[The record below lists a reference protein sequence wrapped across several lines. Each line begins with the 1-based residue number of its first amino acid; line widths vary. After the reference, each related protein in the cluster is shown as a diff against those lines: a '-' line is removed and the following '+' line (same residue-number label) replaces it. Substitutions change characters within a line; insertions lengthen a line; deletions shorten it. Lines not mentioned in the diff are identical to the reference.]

1 MSYQVPQHIDP
12 NKVFLINHSELEG
25 RLDSDFYNPSY
36 YQIFDSEKVKWVRL
50 KTVIKNLKHPPEY
63 KRIFATEGYQ
73 LIRSQNVRPSGINLC
88 ESPVYLADEAVQSS
102 AIFPHVN
109 DILIVR
115 SGVNAG
121 DVAVVEEEYKKVTIG
136 ADTLLLNVTQDV
148 LPKFVQIY
156 FMTEIGRKQLNRH
169 ITGATNKHLN
179 SYSLKRVY
187 FPKVNL
193 LTQSNCV
200 SIIESAFVENKQK
213 EEQAKALLQSID
225 EYLLGELGIERP
237 SPTRTE
243 NGRFFYT
250 SHKEVTGKRLDPLA
264 YSEQAKLLKQ
274 SITSGKYSC
283 STLKSLII
291 QEAAGDWGIDV
302 IDDYDESIYSKC
314 LVLRSTEFSLNHNIV
329 VDNSK
334 AKYRLISNRK
344 LDSIDLQP
352 NDLIIEKS
360 GGSENQPVGRIA
372 IITKDLYERDKLCY
386 SNFVQKIR
394 LDNSQVIPTYACFF
408 LRLVH
413 NMRLTETMQS
423 QTNGIRN
430 LILSEYYNQQ
440 IPIPPIE
447 KQKEII
453 YHIGTLYNRAK
464 QLQHEATT
472 ILSDAKQ
479 EIEQMILG

>member
-1 MSYQVPQHIDP
+1 MMSQEDIHE
-12 NKVFLINHSELEG
+12 NKIFIVNFSELRG
-25 RLDSDFYNPSY
+25 RLDPKISLYNR
-36 YQIFDSEKVKWVRL
+36 KVLHFAYPKAKL
-50 KTVIKNLKHPPEY
+50 KALLLNSPQYGANESGISRKSNEEPRYIRITDIDENGLISTNELGATAEIVEDKYLLHENDILFARSGATVGKTYIHKDLPY
-63 KRIFATEGYQ
+63 KCFFAGY
-73 LIRSQNVRPSGINLC
+73 LIRFVIDPQITIPDYVFIFTQLNIYKEWVNAIQRPSGQPNIN
-88 ESPVYLADEAVQSS
+88 A
-102 AIFPHVN
+102 
-109 DILIVR
+109 
-115 SGVNAG
+115 
-121 DVAVVEEEYKKVTIG
+121 EEYQSLEIPLPDIKIQKKLVNIYLKSLSNKQQKEQE
-136 ADTLLLNVTQDV
+136 AKDLLN
-148 LPKFVQIY
+148 
-156 FMTEIGRKQLNRH
+156 
-169 ITGATNKHLN
+169 
-179 SYSLKRVY
+179 
-187 FPKVNL
+187 
-193 LTQSNCV
+193 
-200 SIIESAFVENKQK
+200 
-213 EEQAKALLQSID
+213 SID
-225 EYLLGELGIERP
+225 DYLLSELGIERP
-237 SPTRTE
+237 SPIRTE

-264 YSEQAKLLKQ
+264 YSERTKLLKQ

-291 QEAAGDWGIDV
+291 QESAGDWGIDV
-302 IDDYDESIYSKC
+302 TDDYDESIYSKC
-314 LVLRSTEFSLNHNIV
+314 LVLRSTEFNLYHNIV

-372 IITKDLYERDKLCY
+372 IITKDLYERDRLCY

>member
-1 MSYQVPQHIDP
+1 MSQEDIQE
-12 NKVFLINHSELEG
+12 NKIFIVNFSELRG
-25 RLDSDFYNPSY
+25 RLDPKISLYNR
-36 YQIFDSEKVKWVRL
+36 KVLHFAYPKAKL
-50 KTVIKNLKHPPEY
+50 KALLLNSPQYGANESGISRKSNEEPRYIRITDIDENGLISTNELGATAEIVEDKYLLHENDILFARSGATVGKTYIHKDLPY
-63 KRIFATEGYQ
+63 KCFFAGY
-73 LIRSQNVRPSGINLC
+73 LIRFVIDPQIAIPDYVFIFTQLNIYKEWVNAIQRPSGQPNIN
-88 ESPVYLADEAVQSS
+88 A
-102 AIFPHVN
+102 
-109 DILIVR
+109 
-115 SGVNAG
+115 
-121 DVAVVEEEYKKVTIG
+121 EEYQSLEIPLPDIKIQKKLVNIYLKSLSNKQQKEQE
-136 ADTLLLNVTQDV
+136 AKDLLN
-148 LPKFVQIY
+148 
-156 FMTEIGRKQLNRH
+156 
-169 ITGATNKHLN
+169 
-179 SYSLKRVY
+179 
-187 FPKVNL
+187 
-193 LTQSNCV
+193 
-200 SIIESAFVENKQK
+200 
-213 EEQAKALLQSID
+213 SID
-225 EYLLGELGIERP
+225 DYLLSELGIERP
-237 SPTRTE
+237 SPIRTE

-264 YSEQAKLLKQ
+264 YSERTKLLKQ

-291 QEAAGDWGIDV
+291 QESAGDWGIDV
-302 IDDYDESIYSKC
+302 TDDYDESIYSKC
-314 LVLRSTEFSLNHNIV
+314 LVLRSTEFNLYHNIV

-372 IITKDLYERDKLCY
+372 IITKDLYERDRLCY

-479 EIEQMILG
+479 EIEQMILA

>member
-1 MSYQVPQHIDP
+1 MMSQEDIQE
-12 NKVFLINHSELEG
+12 NKIFIVNFSELRG
-25 RLDSDFYNPSY
+25 RLDPKISLYNR
-36 YQIFDSEKVKWVRL
+36 KVLHFAYPKAKL
-50 KTVIKNLKHPPEY
+50 KALLLNSPQYGANESGISRKSNEEPRYIRITDIDENGLISTNELGATAEIVEDKYLLHENDILFARSGATVGKTYIHKDLPY
-63 KRIFATEGYQ
+63 KCFFAGY
-73 LIRSQNVRPSGINLC
+73 LIRFVIDPQIAIPDYVFIFTQLNIYKEWVNAIQRPSGQPNIN
-88 ESPVYLADEAVQSS
+88 A
-102 AIFPHVN
+102 
-109 DILIVR
+109 
-115 SGVNAG
+115 
-121 DVAVVEEEYKKVTIG
+121 EEYQSLEIPLPDIKIQKKLVNIYLKSLSNKQQKEQE
-136 ADTLLLNVTQDV
+136 AKDLLN
-148 LPKFVQIY
+148 
-156 FMTEIGRKQLNRH
+156 
-169 ITGATNKHLN
+169 
-179 SYSLKRVY
+179 
-187 FPKVNL
+187 
-193 LTQSNCV
+193 
-200 SIIESAFVENKQK
+200 
-213 EEQAKALLQSID
+213 SID
-225 EYLLGELGIERP
+225 DYLLSELGIERP
-237 SPTRTE
+237 SPIRTE

-264 YSEQAKLLKQ
+264 YSERTKLLKQ

-291 QEAAGDWGIDV
+291 QESAGDWGIDV
-302 IDDYDESIYSKC
+302 TDDYDESIYSKC
-314 LVLRSTEFSLNHNIV
+314 LVLRSTEFNLYHNIV

-372 IITKDLYERDKLCY
+372 IITKDLYERDRLCY

-479 EIEQMILG
+479 EIEQMILA

>member
-63 KRIFATEGYQ
+63 KRVFATEGYQ
-73 LIRSQNVRPSGINLC
+73 LIRSQNVRPSGINLS
-88 ESPVYLADEAVQSS
+88 ESPVFLADDVVQSS

-250 SHKEVTGKRLDPLA
+250 SFHNLIGSEWAPLCIKNNGKRSKSTIYKEAKLSTIATIAKGQAITSKEIVNGNYPVIAGGQSSPYSHNQYNYNGNIVTISASGA
-264 YSEQAKLLKQ
+264 YSGYVWYHNYPIFASDCSVIFSNDENVYL
-274 SITSGKYSC
+274 TKY
-283 STLKSLII
+283 
-291 QEAAGDWGIDV
+291 
-302 IDDYDESIYSKC
+302 IY
-314 LVLRSTEFSLNHNIV
+314 EI
-329 VDNSK
+329 
-334 AKYRLISNRK
+334 
-344 LDSIDLQP
+344 
-352 NDLIIEKS
+352 
-360 GGSENQPVGRIA
+360 
-372 IITKDLYERDKLCY
+372 
-386 SNFVQKIR
+386 
-394 LDNSQVIPTYACFF
+394 
-408 LRLVH
+408 LRLRQQEIYLLQKGAGQPHVYPSDIA
-413 NMRLTETMQS
+413 NLT
-423 QTNGIRN
+423 
-430 LILSEYYNQQ
+430 
-440 IPIPPIE
+440 IPAIPLE
-447 KQKEII
+447 KQQDIVAYCQELRNKAELLQKEGCDII
-453 YHIGTLYNRAK
+453 STAKGT
-464 QLQHEATT
+464 
-472 ILSDAKQ
+472 
-479 EIEQMILG
+479 IEQMIIGN

>member
-250 SHKEVTGKRLDPLA
+250 SFHNLMGSEWAPLCIKNNGKRSKSTIYKEVKLSTIATIAKGQAITSKEIVNGNYPVIAGGQSSPYSHNQYNYKGNIVTISASGA
-264 YSEQAKLLKQ
+264 YSGYVWYHNYPIFASDCSVIFSNDENVYL
-274 SITSGKYSC
+274 TKY
-283 STLKSLII
+283 
-291 QEAAGDWGIDV
+291 
-302 IDDYDESIYSKC
+302 IY
-314 LVLRSTEFSLNHNIV
+314 EI
-329 VDNSK
+329 
-334 AKYRLISNRK
+334 
-344 LDSIDLQP
+344 
-352 NDLIIEKS
+352 
-360 GGSENQPVGRIA
+360 
-372 IITKDLYERDKLCY
+372 
-386 SNFVQKIR
+386 
-394 LDNSQVIPTYACFF
+394 
-408 LRLVH
+408 LRLRQQEIYLLQKGAGQPHVYPSDIA
-413 NMRLTETMQS
+413 NLT
-423 QTNGIRN
+423 
-430 LILSEYYNQQ
+430 
-440 IPIPPIE
+440 IPAIPLE
-447 KQKEII
+447 KQQDIVAYCQELRNKAELLQKEGRDII
-453 YHIGTLYNRAK
+453 STAK
-464 QLQHEATT
+464 
-472 ILSDAKQ
+472 DA
-479 EIEQMILG
+479 IEQMIIGN

>member
-1 MSYQVPQHIDP
+1 MMSPEVIQE
-12 NKVFLINHSELEG
+12 NKIFIVNFSELRG
-25 RLDSDFYNPSY
+25 RLDPKISLYNRKVLHFAYP
-36 YQIFDSEKVKWVRL
+36 KVKL
-50 KTVIKNLKHPPEY
+50 KALLLNSPQYGANETGISRKSPEEPRYIRITDIDENGLIPTNELGATAENVEAKYLLHENDILFARSGATVGKTYIHKALPYECF
-63 KRIFATEGYQ
+63 FAGY
-73 LIRSQNVRPSGINLC
+73 LIRFVINSQTAIPDYVFIFTQLGIYKEWVNAIQRPSGQPNIN
-88 ESPVYLADEAVQSS
+88 A
-102 AIFPHVN
+102 
-109 DILIVR
+109 
-115 SGVNAG
+115 
-121 DVAVVEEEYKKVTIG
+121 EEYQSLEIPLPNFKIQKEIVDIYMTALSKK
-136 ADTLLLNVTQDV
+136 
-148 LPKFVQIY
+148 
-156 FMTEIGRKQLNRH
+156 
-169 ITGATNKHLN
+169 
-179 SYSLKRVY
+179 
-187 FPKVNL
+187 
-193 LTQSNCV
+193 
-200 SIIESAFVENKQK
+200 KQK
-213 EEQAKALLQSID
+213 EQDAKDLLDSLD
-225 EYLLGELGIERP
+225 DYLISELGIERP
-237 SPTRTE
+237 TLVRTE

-250 SHKEVTGKRLDPLA
+250 SHKEVVGKRLDPLA
-264 YSEQAKLLKQ
+264 YSERTKQLKQ

-302 IDDYDESIYSKC
+302 TDDYDESIYSKC
-314 LVLRSTEFSLNHNIV
+314 LVLRSTEFNLYHNIV

-334 AKYRLISNRK
+334 AKYRLINNRK

-372 IITKDLYERDKLCY
+372 IITKDLYERDRLCY

-408 LRLVH
+408 LRLVY

-472 ILSDAKQ
+472 ILSNAKM